1 MEFRVET
8 GSELNII
15 SSCISKLNR
24 LVKLRIEFA
33 RTDKVSN
40 KDLLS
45 IAKACP
51 RCYMLKSLDLIFVW
65 LMEVGQEGYSQ
76 FIKRFGRLK
85 KLEHLKFYPLSFYQP
100 SNEFKDLEVKYPK
113 LPVKSFHVRNA
124 AKTGWTSMT
133 DGQGE
138 FLPKYIR
145 SFGEGINPIKFGYTL
160 HKFPVS
166 IEALQALSEVL
177 PKFTNT
183 KEVSIT
189 LDNCKLSEVEIFVV
203 AEGIMRSPQIEQLTF
218 KVIEYSHLDPEFIFE
233 MVSVL
238 SSLGFLKKYDLFFR
252 KLKYSRQET
261 MSLLDSISTLSGIE
275 YTFNKE
281 SLHVYKG

>member
-1 MEFRVET
+1 
-8 GSELNII
+8 LNFI
-15 SSCISKLNR
+15 SSCIPKLNR
-24 LVKLRIEFA
+24 LTNLRLEFA
-33 RTDKVSN
+33 RTEKVSN

-51 RCYMLKSLDLIFVW
+51 RCYILKSLDLIFVW

-100 SNEFKDLEVKYPK
+100 SNEFTDLEVKYPK

-145 SFGEGINPIKFGYTL
+145 SFGEGINPIKFSYTL

-177 PKFTNT
+177 PKLTNT
-183 KEVSIT
+183 KEVFIT

-203 AEGIMRSPQIEQLTF
+203 VEGIMRAPQIEQLTF

-233 MVSVL
+233 MVSSL
-238 SSLGFLKKYDLFFR
+238 SSLSFLKKLNLLFR
-252 KLKYSRQET
+252 KLKYSRQENA
-261 MSLLDSISTLSGIE
+261 SLSDRISSLPGIKSH
-275 YTFNKE
+275 FGKE
-281 SLHVYKG
+281 SLYVQKR